1 MNFIKNILKSAIK
14 GVITFFISLFMII
27 FLISIV
33 SALFSSET
41 EKEVTIEPNSLL
53 YINNLSIIGD
63 RDTKPSELDFNLN
76 ELPLPIPILDNSN
89 TQQKISLKS
98 FESILESAKD
108 DDKELT

>member
-41 EKEVTIEPNSLL
+41 EKEVKIEPNSLL

-89 TQQKISLKS
+89 TQQKM
-98 FESILESAKD
+98 
-108 DDKELT
+108 LTTYLQFQTL